1 MMTIRRLS
9 IGAGYKYLL
18 KSIAVGDGPEGTDR
32 SDLVRYY
39 AETGTPPGV
48 FLGAGLVGL
57 DNGRGVAVG
66 QSVSAENLQRMLQD
80 CADPI
85 TGEVLGRVPSA
96 KAVGGFDLTFSP
108 SKSVSVAWALA
119 DKETREVIYRC
130 HQKAIA
136 EVLAYAEREVFHT
149 RSGQQG
155 CVEEDIVGVV
165 AASFTHFDSRD
176 GDPQLHDHVVVLN
189 RAQATSD
196 GVWRTLDSRG
206 LFASTVMLSE
216 MHQGVLSDL
225 LTAELGWDWEAH
237 TRRSSTAPKW
247 EVAGVS
253 KRLMDEFSQR
263 TTAIVD
269 AKDRLIAQFEDDHG
283 RAPDRRR
290 SAQTSPDGDP
300 LHPTREEGSGPRG
313 PDRRVDHSSH
323 ALPRRRAHGVGARA
337 GWPRTC
343 PPSRATS
350 SRTRSCS
357 TSPTRPSTS

>member
-1 MMTIRRLS
+1 
-9 IGAGYKYLL
+9 
-18 KSIAVGDGPEGTDR
+18 
-32 SDLVRYY
+32 
-39 AETGTPPGV
+39 
-48 FLGAGLVGL
+48 
-57 DNGRGVAVG
+57 
-66 QSVSAENLQRMLQD
+66 MLQD

-85 TGEVLGRVPSA
+85 TGEVLGRVPST

-119 DKETREVIYRC
+119 DRETREVIYRC
-130 HQKAIA
+130 HQSAIA

-149 RSGQQG
+149 RSGSQG

-189 RAQATSD
+189 RAQAKSD
-196 GVWRTLDSRG
+196 GVWRTLDSRR

-253 KRLMDEFSQR
+253 TRLMDEFSQR
-263 TTAIVD
+263 TAAIVN

-283 RAPDRRR
+283 PRSHRRR
-290 SAQTSPDGDP
+290 SSQTPPDGHP
-300 LHPTREEGSGPRG
+300 LYPTG
-313 PDRRVDHSSH
+313 
-323 ALPRRRAHGVGARA
+323 
-337 GWPRTC
+337 
-343 PPSRATS
+343 
-350 SRTRSCS
+350 
-357 TSPTRPSTS
+357 

>member
-18 KSIAVGDGPEGTDR
+18 KSIAAGDGPEGADR
-32 SDLVRYY
+32 SDLIRYY
-39 AETGTPPGV
+39 SETGTPPGV

-66 QSVSAENLQRMLQD
+66 QSVSAKHLQRMLQD

-85 TGEVLGRVPSA
+85 TGEMLGRAPSA
-96 KAVGGFDLTFSP
+96 KSVGGFDLTFSP

-119 DKETREVIYRC
+119 DQETRQVIYRC
-130 HQKAIA
+130 HQRAIA
-136 EVLAYAEREVFHT
+136 EVLAYAERELFHT

-155 CVEEDIVGVV
+155 CVEEDIVGIV

-189 RAQATSD
+189 RAKTTRD
-196 GVWRTLDSRG
+196 GVWRTLDSRQ

-225 LTAELGWDWEAH
+225 LTGELGWDWETH

-263 TTAIVD
+263 TTAIID
-269 AKDRLIAQFEDDHG
+269 AKNRLIIQFEDDHG
-283 RAPDRRR
+283 RAPTDVEVLKLRQTATLATRRAKKGR
-290 SAQTSPDGDP
+290 SLGD
-300 LHPTREEGSGPRG
+300 LTKEWATR
-313 PDRRVDHSSH
+313 
-323 ALPRRRAHGVGARA
+323 ALPYLDDEPLSWVHELGGRDV
-337 GWPRTC
+337 P
-343 PPSRATS
+343 
-350 SRTRSCS
+350 
-357 TSPTRPSTS
+357 

>member
-18 KSIAVGDGPEGTDR
+18 KSIAVGDGLEGTDR

-39 AETGTPPGV
+39 SETGTPPGV

-57 DNGRGVAVG
+57 DNGQGVAVG
-66 QSVSAENLQRMLQD
+66 QSVTAENLQRMLQD

-85 TGEVLGRVPSA
+85 TGEVLGRAPSA

-119 DKETREVIYRC
+119 DKEARDVIYRC

-155 CVEEDIVGVV
+155 CVEEDVVGVV

-189 RAQATSD
+189 RAQSTSD
-196 GVWRTLDSRG
+196 GVWRTLDSRQ

-225 LTAELGWDWEAH
+225 LTGELGWDWEAH
-237 TRRSSTAPKW
+237 TRRASTAPKW

-253 KRLMDEFSQR
+253 KRLMDEFSKR

-269 AKDRLIAQFEDDHG
+269 AKNRLITQFEDDHG
-283 RAPDRRR
+283 RSPTDVEVLKLR
-290 SAQTSPDGDP
+290 QTATLS
-300 LHPTREEGSGPRG
+300 T
-313 PDRRVDHSSH
+313 
-323 ALPRRRAHGVGARA
+323 RRA
-337 GWPRTC
+337 
-343 PPSRATS
+343 
-350 SRTRSCS
+350 
-357 TSPTRPSTS
+357 